1 MATLRNFC
9 VRASALVMAGMLVM
23 APGAAADPAV
33 DPNICPYRETTP
45 PAVD

>member
-33 DPNICPYRETTP
+33 VKLAQDAFGYR
-45 PAVD
+45 PAKSA